1 MNRANNELTSTLFA
15 MLGGIAGTLATTMLV
30 QLGVPL
36 PAAAGG
42 VAIAGTLAASSSNGS
57 VQAAALGAVAGST
70 AQLLKHWYAALER
83 RLAPRPVEPVAE
95 AAQPSASPTNWDF
108 DVDFTR
114 REPKRRAKAPDVS
127 AAAPSAAPTTTPNE
141 QETPNDV

>member
-42 VAIAGTLAASSSNGS
+42 VAIAGTLAASSSHGS

-83 RLAPRPVEPVAE
+83 RLAPSEPERVSEAE
-95 AAQPSASPTNWDF
+95 EPAEFPDPA

-114 REPKRRAKAPDVS
+114 REPKRRAPKPR
-127 AAAPSAAPTTTPNE
+127 AAVPQT
-141 QETPNDV
+141 NDQPEEESP